1 MYLQHHTSSAVVNN
15 SHCFCFSF
23 VLLAFETSLD
33 AVNYSLLVLV
43 VLVRLAGGGRDGG
56 RGSGRGGGVVGV
68 EADASNHHK
77 NRKVDGTVDYVLAAE
92 YN

>member
-1 MYLQHHTSSAVVNN
+1 M
-15 SHCFCFSF
+15 
-23 VLLAFETSLD
+23 
-33 AVNYSLLVLV
+33 
-43 VLVRLAGGGRDGG
+43 RLAGGGRDGG

>member
-15 SHCFCFSF
+15 SHCFCFFF

-43 VLVRLAGGGRDGG
+43 VLVRLAGGSRGG
-56 RGSGRGGGVVGV
+56 GRGGGVVGV
-68 EADASNHHK
+68 EADASNHHR
-77 NRKVDGTVDYVLAAE
+77 NRKVDGTVGYVFAAE